1 MLGEPEDTLVARVD
15 DVSIA
20 IDRVSLL
27 VDSLA
32 SVIFKVA
39 IFVLDRHDI
48 PVLVLTHDAHDVL
61 DIKPLSLVVVKLW
74 HVAISQQLLAIELLP
89 PEFVDQ
95 VASSTA
101 LQPSMLVHATTLLV
115 HKEALLGLE
124 QSGEELRSIRLR
136 FLLVGTTLAFVF
148 RAIFCGVDP
157 IKVTHER
164 MGVEI
169 VLLEAEGCRDF
180 PTLVQ
185 VRLGEHLLALEV
197 LDDIASGGITQVA
210 ALVGW
215 ATGLVLDVA
224 FFVLEDDDV
233 ALLIAVKI
241 SKNILDVEV
250 SALMVWRHLH
260 CEFTTDEILQR
271 LIIDLKLTII
281 DSG

>member
-1 MLGEPEDTLVARVD
+1 
-15 DVSIA
+15 
-20 IDRVSLL
+20 
-27 VDSLA
+27 
-32 SVIFKVA
+32 
-39 IFVLDRHDI
+39 
-48 PVLVLTHDAHDVL
+48 
-61 DIKPLSLVVVKLW
+61 
-74 HVAISQQLLAIELLP
+74 
-89 PEFVDQ
+89 

-101 LQPSMLVHATTLLV
+101 LQPSVLVHATTLLV
-115 HKEALLGLE
+115 HKEALLRLE
-124 QSGEELRSIRLR
+124 QSGKELGSIRLR

-148 RAIFCGVDP
+148 RAILSGVNP

-169 VLLEAEGCRDF
+169 VLFEAEGCRDF

-185 VRLGEHLLALEV
+185 VGLGEHLLALEV